1 VHEWCTNHCVRV
13 LSELEA
19 RREGE
24 LTSRESALESRSER
38 KSHGSADWQ
47 GDAELGADAAD
58 FHERSFKPKSRNVG
72 DDQEELGFD
81 DSRGRGIDGA
91 AVEESAVLDRED
103 DTLLLLLH
111 QRLRGPLLRGSKTR
125 EALVYEHVL
134 VDEAQDYSPVELA
147 VLLGTVSSGRSV
159 TLAGDT
165 AQRVLLDNGF
175 SDWNTVLGDLGLAHV
190 EIEPLRLSYRS
201 TQEIID
207 LSHSV
212 LGPLAPEHPGLAIRH
227 GAPVELFRFSHTGD
241 AAGFVA
247 EQLRM
252 LMSAEPRACV
262 AVVARFPE
270 QADAF
275 FDVLDKGE
283 VPRLRRIA
291 DQDFPFRPGVDV
303 TDVRQVKGLEFDYV
317 VLVEVN
323 SDTYAENDESRHLL
337 HIGATRASHQLW
349 ILSTG
354 EPSRLLPSELR
365 ERAL

>member
-1 VHEWCTNHCVRV
+1 MAREHGETLGTDLRVAVERIATAIDARGKDVVSAWSDFLTDRKRIEDVFARHAPGEFSVSEFARVHEWCTNHCVRV

-159 TLAGDT
+159 TRWT
-165 AQRVLLDNGF
+165 
-175 SDWNTVLGDLGLAHV
+175 TVSLIG
-190 EIEPLRLSYRS
+190 
-201 TQEIID
+201 
-207 LSHSV
+207 
-212 LGPLAPEHPGLAIRH
+212 IR
-227 GAPVELFRFSHTGD
+227 
-241 AAGFVA
+241 
-247 EQLRM
+247 
-252 LMSAEPRACV
+252 C
-262 AVVARFPE
+262 
-270 QADAF
+270 
-275 FDVLDKGE
+275 
-283 VPRLRRIA
+283 
-291 DQDFPFRPGVDV
+291 
-303 TDVRQVKGLEFDYV
+303 
-317 VLVEVN
+317 
-323 SDTYAENDESRHLL
+323 
-337 HIGATRASHQLW
+337 
-349 ILSTG
+349 
-354 EPSRLLPSELR
+354 
-365 ERAL
+365 